1 MTYIIDFIISSASYF
16 IMAYFVYSILGRNR
30 KISVIGLS
38 ILLAVE
44 LFNFIRILQL
54 NIDVRVLV
62 LIFIASVLP
71 VLMALY
77 GFLLI
82 TGGLPVIGAKHKVK
96 KLKSI
101 SSDVQTKYLSTILSY
116 VSIIG
121 ALIFGILA
129 YFYIDDYMKFVII
142 GVLIL
147 AFGFGIYVVI
157 NNSKIESEQVILIIG
172 KNREKIYSYEIP
184 KNKQHVVISDFFDN
198 PNYIVDPIGIA
209 ILKLDDKKIEKH
221 YLYWIATGDQI
232 DMKSSHLKEITHLS
246 YKKDLD
252 HFEKYH
258 YRSLVFQVGRMG
270 NAELIK
276 NKRIK

>member
-1 MTYIIDFIISSASYF
+1 MSYIIDFIINSASYF
-16 IMAYFVYSILGRNR
+16 IMAYFVYSILGRKR

-38 ILLAVE
+38 ILLAVQ
-44 LFNFIRILQL
+44 LFNFIGVLQL
-54 NIDVRVLV
+54 NIDVRILILV
-62 LIFIASVLP
+62 FTASVLP
-71 VLMALY
+71 VILALY
-77 GFLLI
+77 GFLVI
-82 TGGLPVIGAKHKVK
+82 TGGVPLISIKSKGK
-96 KLKSI
+96 KLKGI

-121 ALIFGILA
+121 ALIFGTLA

-157 NNSKIESEQVILIIG
+157 NNAKIESEQVILIIG

-184 KNKQHVVISDFFDN
+184 KNKQRVVISDFFDN

-209 ILKLDDKKIEKH
+209 ILKLDNNKIEKH
-221 YLYWIATGDQI
+221 YLYWIATGDKI
-232 DMKSSHLKEITHLS
+232 EMKSSNLKEITSLS

-258 YRSLVFQVGRMG
+258 YRSLVFQVGKMG
-270 NAELIK
+270 SAELLK